1 MANNIQADRA
11 AKGSRGSNL
20 LKAVLEFQQKK
31 WLRPEDFTGLI
42 AKLGIHGIEHEINFL
57 REFKELVRSIPLKAY
72 VDPEQRQRFLEAI
85 QLALDDA
92 IDREE
97 EDDDFE

>member
-1 MANNIQADRA
+1 MTDDIQAA
-11 AKGSRGSNL
+11 NAGLRGSDL
-20 LKAVLEFQQKK
+20 LKTVLEFQQNK
-31 WLRPEDFTGLI
+31 WLRPEDINALSV
-42 AKLGIHGIEHEINFL
+42 KLGLSEIGHEINFL

-72 VDPEQRQRFLEAI
+72 ADPEQRQRFLDAI

-97 EDDDFE
+97 DDVFE

>member
-1 MANNIQADRA
+1 MNSQNAHA
-11 AKGSRGSNL
+11 GLRGSDL
-20 LKAVLEFQQKK
+20 LQSVLDFQQNK
-31 WLRPEDFTGLI
+31 WIQPKEINALS
-42 AKLGIHGIEHEINFL
+42 AKLGIRDIVHEINFL

-72 VDPEQRQRFLEAI
+72 PDPEQRERMLDAI

-97 EDDDFE
+97 AEDELE

>member
-1 MANNIQADRA
+1 MIDNIQTGHA
-11 AKGSRGSNL
+11 AKDSRGSDL
-20 LKAVLEFQQKK
+20 LQAVLEFQQKK
-31 WLRPEDFTGLI
+31 WLRPEDFNGLI

-57 REFKELVRSIPLKAY
+57 REFKELVHSIPLKAY
-72 VDPEQRQRFLEAI
+72 VDPEQRQRFLDAI

-97 EDDDFE
+97 EDDEFE

>member
-1 MANNIQADRA
+1 MADSIKTGHA
-11 AKGSRGSNL
+11 AKGSRGSDL
-20 LKAVLEFQQKK
+20 LKVVLEFQQKK
-31 WLRPEDFTGLI
+31 WLRPEDFNGLI

-72 VDPEQRQRFLEAI
+72 VDPEQRQRFLDAI
-85 QLALDDA
+85 QLALDNA

-97 EDDDFE
+97 EDDEFE